1 MTTTFET
8 QGTGDRAATLNTM
21 ATVQSATPTAATLA
35 ATVTPTATAPSA
47 PVAPTASAQSA
58 TPAATVQSA
67 TVMPTAAPQAAT
79 VTAPPRY
86 QSRPGRGVVVAPSL
100 ADLQGPTEGTVELP
114 LWLFW
119 SSPGHTF
126 DLGDRDMRLWLYQTV
141 LREASSLQDLT
152 AYLDGDT
159 LIALWPDLYLPKG
172 VRQAW
177 EDTHP
182 FLRATVVATA

>member
-8 QGTGDRAATLNTM
+8 QDTGDRAATLNAM
-21 ATVQSATPTAATLA
+21 ATVQSATPTATAQATTVTPVATAA
-35 ATVTPTATAPSA
+35 ATVH
-47 PVAPTASAQSA
+47 VA
-58 TPAATVQSA
+58 TPPV
-67 TVMPTAAPQAAT
+67 
-79 VTAPPRY
+79 RY

-100 ADLQGPTEGTVELP
+100 ADLQGPTEGMVELP

-119 SSPGHTF
+119 SCPGHVF
-126 DLGDRDMRLWLYQTV
+126 DLGDRDMRSWLYETV

-159 LIALWPDLYLPKG
+159 LIALWPDLFLPKG

-182 FLRATVVATA
+182 LLRAAVAATA

>member
-8 QGTGDRAATLNTM
+8 GRTGAPAVTLNNM
-21 ATVQSATPTAATLA
+21 ATVQSATPTATAQAPEATS
-35 ATVTPTATAPSA
+35 TA
-47 PVAPTASAQSA
+47 
-58 TPAATVQSA
+58 
-67 TVMPTAAPQAAT
+67 
-79 VTAPPRY
+79 RY
-86 QSRPGRGVVVAPSL
+86 QSRPGHGVVVAPSL
-100 ADLQGPTEGTVELP
+100 ADLRGPTEGTVELP

-119 SSPGHTF
+119 SCPGHTF

-182 FLRATVVATA
+182 LLHATVAATT